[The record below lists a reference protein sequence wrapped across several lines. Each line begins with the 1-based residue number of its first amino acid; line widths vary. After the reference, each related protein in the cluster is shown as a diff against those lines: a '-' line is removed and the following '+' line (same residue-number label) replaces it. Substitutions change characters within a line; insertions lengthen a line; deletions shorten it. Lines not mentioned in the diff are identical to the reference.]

1 MPTLLTQLSTINCQL
16 STINCQLS
24 TINCQLSTV
33 NCQLSTINCQLSTI
47 NYQLSTMKWVYLAA
61 GIALFFKMLIM
72 PNPAA
77 EWEEFSIVESIV
89 ADSGVPNAV
98 SGIIFRNR
106 LYDTIFEVVVFTIA
120 VLGVKFLLANEK
132 PTETIYPVSASESR
146 SLRDRPSIVLARLGA
161 TIAALVSI
169 ELAIRGHLSP
179 GGGFAAGVAGG
190 TAIGLI
196 AITSSSQLMEK
207 IYKKWSAAT
216 WEKIS
221 VLIFIVLAVFTLIGW
236 EFPPGELGTL
246 VSGGVIPILNVL
258 VAVKVALGSWAAIL
272 LFIRYGGLL

>member
-1 MPTLLTQLSTINCQL
+1 
-16 STINCQLS
+16 
-24 TINCQLSTV
+24 
-33 NCQLSTINCQLSTI
+33 
-47 NYQLSTMKWVYLAA
+47 MKWVYMAA
-61 GIALFFKMLIM
+61 GIALFVKMLIM
-72 PNPAA
+72 PNPEAA
-77 EWEEFSIVESIV
+77 WEEVSIVGSVVE
-89 ADSGVPNAV
+89 DSGVPNAV

-120 VLGVKFLLANEK
+120 ILGVKFLLANEI
-132 PTETIYPVSASESR
+132 PIETVYQFS
-146 SLRDRPSIVLARLGA
+146 DRPSIVLARLGA

-196 AITSSSQLMEK
+196 AITSSSQWMEE
-207 IYKKWSAAT
+207 IYKKWNAAT

-236 EFPPGELGTL
+236 ELPHGELGTL
-246 VSGGVIPILNVL
+246 FSGGLIPLLNIL
-258 VAVKVALGSWAAIL
+258 VAIKVALGSWAVIL
-272 LFIRYGGLL
+272 LFIRYRGLL